1 MHWDLHARNAATQR
15 GFYTELFD
23 WNVTPE
29 DDLAGYGWFRTSQ
42 GFMLGGVG
50 QAGAGE
56 SPGFSI
62 FIQVDNVAVCISEA
76 HRLGG
81 TTYWGPRTFDDG
93 MTTACI
99 ADPGGNGILL
109 ITPGSNGEPYA
120 SRRPVLADRWSR
132 QIHAADP
139 ERLLTFSNELFGWSS
154 GTLNE

>member
-1 MHWDLHARNAATQR
+1 M
-15 GFYTELFD
+15 
-23 WNVTPE
+23 P
-29 DDLAGYGWFRTSQ
+29 
-42 GFMLGGVG
+42 GGAG
-50 QAGAGE
+50 QAGEDE
-56 SPGFSI
+56 SPGLAI

-81 TTYWGPRTFDDG
+81 ATYWGPRTFDDG

-109 ITPGSNGEPYA
+109 IAPGSSGEPYA

-132 QIHAADP
+132 EIYAADP